1 MLEDIIKKRLEKL
14 AILKSHKI
22 NPYPADVKR
31 TLTALSAVADFDRLF
46 KTKKKFWLA
55 GRLRSLRDQGGVIFA
70 DLEDESGRVQIILK
84 KKFTK
89 NFEIFKN
96 NLDVGDF
103 VETSGRLIK
112 TKSGQKSLEAKSLKI
127 LTKSL
132 RPLPSEWFGLK
143 DVEERFRQRY
153 LDFILNPEAKKKIET
168 RSRLIAEIR
177 KILWQEGFLEVET
190 PMLQHLPGG
199 AKAKPFKTHYNAL
212 KEDLYLRIAPELFL
226 KRMLVAGFEKIF
238 EIGRNFRNE
247 GVDKDHNPEFT
258 MMEFY
263 WAYQDYAG
271 LMKFVR
277 DFLLKVF
284 RSLGF
289 KNSIVYEGKKINI
302 AGRWEQ
308 ITFDKALRKFYGA
321 KADSL
326 NNAEAD
332 EVFKKSVRPNLINPT
347 FVVNHPKAISP
358 LAKTN
363 KKDPDL
369 VDRFQL
375 VIAGV
380 ELVNAFSE
388 LNDPIDQRNRL
399 EEQERL
405 FRAGDLE
412 ASRFDEDFIE
422 ALEYGM
428 PPAAGMGIGIDRLAA
443 LLTNSHSIKEVI
455 AFPALKSK

>member
-14 AILKSHKI
+14 AALKSHKI
-22 NPYPADVKR
+22 NPYPAEAKR
-31 TLTALSAVADFDRLF
+31 TLTAFGAVKDFTHLS
-46 KTKKKFWLA
+46 KSKKIFWLA
-55 GRLRSLRDQGGVIFA
+55 GRLRSLRDQGGVVFA
-70 DLEDESGRVQIILK
+70 DLEDESGRIQIILK

-89 NFEIFKN
+89 DFEIFKN
-96 NLDVGDF
+96 NLDAGDF
-103 VETSGRLIK
+103 IETSGCLIK
-112 TKSGQKSLEAKSLKI
+112 TKTSQKSLEAKNCKI
-127 LTKSL
+127 LAKSL

-153 LDFILNPEAKKKIET
+153 LDFILNPEVKKKIEA
-168 RSRLIAEIR
+168 RGRLIAEIR
-177 KILWQEGFLEVET
+177 KILWQSGFLEVET

-199 AKAKPFKTHYNAL
+199 AKAEPFKTYYRAL
-212 KEDLYLRIAPELFL
+212 KEDLYLRVAPELFL
-226 KRMLVAGFEKIF
+226 KRMLAGGFEKIF

-258 MMEFY
+258 MMELY
-263 WAYQDYAG
+263 WAYQDYVG

-277 DFLLKVF
+277 EFLLKVF
-284 RSLGF
+284 HSLGF
-289 KNSIVYEGKKINI
+289 KKSIVYGDKKINI

-326 NNAEAD
+326 NNTEAD
-332 EVFKKSVRPNLINPT
+332 EVFKKIVRPNLINPT
-347 FVVNHPKAISP
+347 FVINHPKAISP

-369 VDRFQL
+369 ADRFQL
-375 VIAGV
+375 IMAGV

-388 LNDPIDQRNRL
+388 LNDPIDQRERL

-405 FRAGDLE
+405 FRAGDQE

-443 LLTNSHSIKEVI
+443 ILTNSHSIKEVI
-455 AFPALKSK
+455 AFPTLKSE

>member
-14 AILKSHKI
+14 AALKTRKI
-22 NPYPADVKR
+22 DPYPAEVKR
-31 TLTALSAVADFDRLF
+31 TLTASGAVNNFIRLS
-46 KTKKKFWLA
+46 KTKKVFWLA
-55 GRLRSLRDQGGVIFA
+55 GRLRSLRDQGGVVFA

-89 NFEIFKN
+89 DFEVFKT

-103 VETSGRLIK
+103 VEASGRLIK
-112 TKSGQKSLEAKSLKI
+112 TKTGQKSLEAKSLKI

-153 LDFILNPEAKKKIET
+153 LDFILNPEAKKKIES
-168 RSRLIAEIR
+168 RGRLIAEIR
-177 KILWQEGFLEVET
+177 KILWQDGFLEVET

-199 AKAKPFKTHYNAL
+199 AKAEPFKTYYRAL

-226 KRMLVAGFEKIF
+226 KRMLVGGFEKIF

-258 MMEFY
+258 MMELY

-277 DFLLKVF
+277 EFLLKVF

-289 KNSIVYEGKKINI
+289 KNFIVCEDKKINI

-321 KADSL
+321 KADNL
-326 NNAEAD
+326 NASEAD
-332 EVFKKSVRPNLINPT
+332 EVFKKIVRPNLINPT
-347 FVVNHPKAISP
+347 FVINHPKVISP
-358 LAKTN
+358 LAKAN
-363 KKDPDL
+363 KNDL
-369 VDRFQL
+369 DLADRFQL
-375 VIAGV
+375 VMAGI

-388 LNDPIDQRNRL
+388 LNDPVDQRERL
-399 EEQERL
+399 QEQERL
-405 FRAGDLE
+405 FRAGDQE

-428 PPAAGMGIGIDRLAA
+428 PPAAGMGMGIDRLAA
-443 LLTNSHSIKEVI
+443 ILTNSHSVKEI
-455 AFPALKSK
+455 ITFPTLKSK